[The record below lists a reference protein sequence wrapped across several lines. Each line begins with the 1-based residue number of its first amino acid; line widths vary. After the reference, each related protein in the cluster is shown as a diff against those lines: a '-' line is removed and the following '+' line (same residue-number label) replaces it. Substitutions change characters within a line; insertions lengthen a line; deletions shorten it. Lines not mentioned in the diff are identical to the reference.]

1 MQSNTKKQGRK
12 RNPED
17 LIRENDFLKY
27 KMRDQQKYIRRLEY
41 DNALLQRKQQSN
53 YARRNKFKSAS
64 GSLTFFERKFKT

>member
-1 MQSNTKKQGRK
+1 MQSNTKKQGRN
-12 RNPED
+12 RNPDD

-41 DNALLQRKQQSN
+41 DNALLQRKQQNN

-64 GSLTFFERKFKT
+64 GS

>member
-1 MQSNTKKQGRK
+1 MQSNSKKQGRK
-12 RNPED
+12 RNPDD

-41 DNALLQRKQQSN
+41 DNALLQRKQQNS

-64 GSLTFFERKFKT
+64 AS

>member
-1 MQSNTKKQGRK
+1 MQSNFKKQSRK
-12 RNPED
+12 RNPDD

-41 DNALLQRKQQSN
+41 DNALLQRKQQNN

-64 GSLTFFERKFKT
+64 GS

>member
-1 MQSNTKKQGRK
+1 MQGHSKKQGRK

-41 DNALLQRKQQSN
+41 DNALLQRKQQNS

-64 GSLTFFERKFKT
+64 GS